1 VGRYDQLMIDLL
13 EYYSNQSQIYVYKLL
28 PEKIGKVKIITV
40 RMTNTGVIRP
50 TNMLRELRMNGVQ
63 W

>member
-1 VGRYDQLMIDLL
+1 MGRYDQLMIDLL
-13 EYYSNQSQIYVYKLL
+13 EYYSNQSQICVYKLL